1 MGALVQTNVL
11 AYERLFDLDLQ
22 LLADS
27 VLLVISIFVLYILL
41 SYLLF
46 NPARN
51 LLKNRQEKIK
61 NDIDTAA
68 KDKEEAAKMK
78 AEYEERIKNID
89 KEAETILS
97 DARKKALKKEAK
109 IVEEAK
115 EEAARII
122 SRAKEEAELEKKHA
136 ADDVKKEIISI
147 ASIMAGKVVSA
158 SIDTTVQDGL
168 IEETLKEMGDETW
181 LS

>member
-1 MGALVQTNVL
+1 MQTNIL

-46 NPARN
+46 NPARD
-51 LLKNRQEKIK
+51 LLKNRKERIK

-68 KDKEEAAKMK
+68 KDKADAAKMK
-78 AEYEERIKNID
+78 AEYEERLKNID

-97 DARKKALKKEAK
+97 DARKKALKNESK
-109 IVEEAK
+109 IIEEAK

-122 SRAKEEAELEKKHA
+122 SRAKNEAELEKKHA

-158 SIDTTVQDGL
+158 SIDTTVQNGL